1 MISSQE
7 FKIICRMIKGLET
20 SSETRLDNRLDGFG
34 RKFIGMLQGFSILD
48 PDKQTMTSREVCE
61 QYGVSDRKLCDM
73 RKNGEI
79 PFTKHGTA
87 KNSKITYRVADV
99 AEVFASRDS

>member
-7 FKIICRMIKGLET
+7 FKIICRMIKEL
-20 SSETRLDNRLDGFG
+20 ETRLDDRLDGFG

-48 PDKQTMTSREVCE
+48 PDRQTMTSREVCE

-87 KNSKITYRVADV
+87 KNSKITYREADV
-99 AEVFASRDS
+99 AEVFASRES

>member
-7 FKIICRMIKGLET
+7 FKIICRMIKEM
-20 SSETRLDNRLDGFG
+20 EKRLDDRLDGFG

-61 QYGVSDRKLCDM
+61 QFGVSDRKLCDM

-79 PFTKHGTA
+79 PFTKHSTA